1 MLAFNVAQLL
11 KEGVGASRQRALS
24 GHLSQID
31 ELNPGPVGVNGDVT
45 LVRTPSGVLVIG
57 RAEMVLQVACRRCL
71 EPVTRNVSLDIEEE
85 FVPSIDVVTGRPVP
99 VDADTTP
106 ELVIDER
113 HTLDLTE
120 ALWQY
125 AVAETMRPV
134 YCSSDCKGLCP
145 QCGANL
151 NLGPCGCDAEQID
164 PRLALLA
171 QLLGSSEPEDKT
183 EQGEEE

>member
-24 GHLSQID
+24 GHLSQVD

-99 VDADTTP
+99 V
-106 ELVIDER
+106 
-113 HTLDLTE
+113 
-120 ALWQY
+120 
-125 AVAETMRPV
+125 MRTRP
-134 YCSSDCKGLCP
+134 
-145 QCGANL
+145 
-151 NLGPCGCDAEQID
+151 
-164 PRLALLA
+164 
-171 QLLGSSEPEDKT
+171 
-183 EQGEEE
+183 